1 MLHFKQMNFM
11 IWGKKVKGLNKEKNL
26 IDTDSSM
33 VITRGK
39 GDGEVEEGEG
49 EYMVTEDLT

>member
-1 MLHFKQMNFM
+1 MV
-11 IWGKKVKGLNKEKNL
+11 WGKKVTGLNKEKNL

-49 EYMVTEDLT
+49 EYRVTEDLT

>member
-1 MLHFKQMNFM
+1 M